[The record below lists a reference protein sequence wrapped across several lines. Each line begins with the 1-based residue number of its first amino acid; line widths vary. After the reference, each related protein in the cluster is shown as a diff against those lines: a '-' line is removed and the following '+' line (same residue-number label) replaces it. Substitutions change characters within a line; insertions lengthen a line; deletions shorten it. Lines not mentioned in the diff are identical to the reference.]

1 MIRRKMP
8 VAVSAALF
16 VVVSAFAYADAKE
29 DVVAAAKKVAAES
42 YSWKSTTEG
51 GQFNSTAEGKV
62 QKDGLMWMSRT
73 FGENTIETVKMGDK
87 AAVKTQDGWK
97 SAEELADAQGPERF
111 FARAAQTLRAPAQ
124 QAQEVAEKV
133 QKVEKSDDAYTAALT
148 EEQAKAMM
156 AFGRRGGGGQGPQ
169 VANAKGTAK
178 FWVKDGALS
187 KVQFTVSGTM
197 TINNEDRDIN
207 RTTTSEIKD
216 VGSTKVDVPAEAKG
230 KLK

>member
-1 MIRRKMP
+1 MIRKMLAA
-8 VAVSAALF
+8 VAVTSALF
-16 VVVSAFAYADAKE
+16 AVSTLAYADAKE
-29 DVVAAAKKVAAES
+29 DVVAAAKKLAGES

-73 FGENTIETVKMGDK
+73 FGDNTFETVKMGEK

-97 SAEELADAQGPERF
+97 GADELADAQGPERF
-111 FARAAQTLRAPAQ
+111 IARAAQTLKAPAT
-124 QAQEVAEKV
+124 QAQEIAEKLE
-133 QKVEKSDDAYTAALT
+133 KVEKSDDAYTATLT

-156 AFGRRGGGGQGPQ
+156 TFGRRGGNQAPPIS
-169 VANAKGTAK
+169 NAKGSAK
-178 FWVKDGALS
+178 FWVKDGALA
-187 KVQFTVSGTM
+187 KVQYTVSGTM

-216 VGSTKVDVPAEAKG
+216 VGNTKVDVPAEAKG